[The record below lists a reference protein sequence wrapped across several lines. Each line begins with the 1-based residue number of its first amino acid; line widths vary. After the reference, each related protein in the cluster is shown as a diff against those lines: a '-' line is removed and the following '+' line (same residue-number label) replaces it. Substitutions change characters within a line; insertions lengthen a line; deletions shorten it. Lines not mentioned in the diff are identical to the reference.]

1 MDFRTTRARLATAAV
16 GALAAATLAISAT
29 PASAAASDG
38 YIRGAGSIFD
48 DFGDEGT
55 LSTSSYAGSGA
66 ACFWQNVLYA
76 EGATESNGSTFDRE
90 DIDGH
95 FGANT
100 KAATQSLQR
109 RWGLDDDGLV
119 GPATLGKVD
128 RKRTYLP
135 DVDGGV
141 WTTGLEH
148 LDTYSTGAVTAKYH
162 GVKHTFRMNRDGTY
176 GRWTFVNARNY
187 GNWNLASYNT
197 YHCS

>member
-1 MDFRTTRARLATAAV
+1 MNFRSTRGRLAAAAI
-16 GALAAATLAISAT
+16 GALAACTMAVSAT

-38 YIRGAGSIFD
+38 YLSGGGSIFD

-55 LSTSSYAGSGA
+55 LSTSSYASSGVT
-66 ACFWQNVLYA
+66 CFWQNVLYA
-76 EGATESNGSTFDRE
+76 EGAIESDGSTFDRE

-109 RWGLDDDGLV
+109 RWSLTADGIV
-119 GPATLGKVD
+119 GNGTFGKAD

-148 LDTYSTGAVTAKYH
+148 LDTYSNGHITAKYH
-162 GVKHTFRMNRDGTY
+162 GVKHTFRMNRGY
-176 GRWTFVNARNY
+176 QGRWDFVNARNY

-197 YHCS
+197 LHCA